1 MHACTQKRVKKKRT
15 HKRKPRLPKG
25 YDPSQPNGGL
35 PPPDPERW
43 LPKWE
48 RSDFKKKK
56 KKSSARDRDTKGG
69 GAQSSSTGSAT
80 HFQNLEQGIDVWA
93 AAVGSSCVGFIWID
107 AGVSVMNLL
116 WAACCRCAQSG
127 LEQLMSN
134 YFPLVW
140 CGCCQGAGKV
150 DESLDRTKNEGARAK
165 QGPSKPQP
173 PAGKKKGKR

>member
-1 MHACTQKRVKKKRT
+1 MDVDALEENTLLSARRAGGDTETASAGPAETSGQKRGAASMEVDGNTAEDEKKRVKKKRT

-69 GAQSSSTGSAT
+69 GAQ
-80 HFQNLEQGIDVWA
+80 
-93 AAVGSSCVGFIWID
+93 
-107 AGVSVMNLL
+107 
-116 WAACCRCAQSG
+116 
-127 LEQLMSN
+127 
-134 YFPLVW
+134 
-140 CGCCQGAGKV
+140 GAGKV